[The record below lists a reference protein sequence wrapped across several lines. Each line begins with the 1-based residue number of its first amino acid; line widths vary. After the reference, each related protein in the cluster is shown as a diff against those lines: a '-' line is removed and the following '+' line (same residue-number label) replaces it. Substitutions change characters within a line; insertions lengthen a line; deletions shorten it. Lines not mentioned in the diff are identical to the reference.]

1 MNDSSQN
8 NGCLDFSCQ
17 FTAALKA
24 AEEYGNEMESLYDE
38 PNEYSTSKFESIS
51 MYLNDQIN
59 KLKDFDG
66 QTVQVVKIPK
76 VFVDDI
82 EEHHHKGCDCASRSL
97 KEFLKI
103 FPNATIQQIV

>member
-1 MNDSSQN
+1 MNDLV
-8 NGCLDFSCQ
+8 LDFTQQ
-17 FTAALKA
+17 FKSALDA
-24 AEEYGNEMESLYDE
+24 AEEYGSDMESIYDE

-97 KEFLKI
+97 KEFLTI